1 MVNVITYIDLN
12 NAEPITVNTHHGVK
26 KRLEAIAYDGS
37 FGDHIRLTLWN
48 THVNS
53 ISESGVYKLQYL
65 EANSFNGNYITT
77 TTATMMKQL
86 KTDIQVKDIQKL
98 YTCLNNPTSV
108 KNVKEDPKR

>member
-1 MVNVITYIDLN
+1 MVSVIAYIDLN
-12 NAEPITVNTHHGVK
+12 NAEPITVNTQHGVK

-65 EANSFNGNYITT
+65 EANSFNGKYITT